1 MKKSLIMWLV
11 AIIVACAGAIIAV
24 VAFVQKNRRCHC
36 GDDCCYDDC
45 CDDDFDVYDELDDS
59 DNKLDSEKK
68 TEDGEMEEPEEE
80 KK

>member
-24 VAFVQKNRRCHC
+24 VAFVQKGRRCRC

-59 DNKLDSEKK
+59 ADTLDSERK
-68 TEDGEMEEPEEE
+68 TDYNDMEKLEEE

>member
-68 TEDGEMEEPEEE
+68 TEYDDMQELEKE

>member
-24 VAFVQKNRRCHC
+24 VAFVQKGKRCRC

-59 DNKLDSEKK
+59 SNELDSGEKTEYDDMQELEKEKK
-68 TEDGEMEEPEEE
+68 
-80 KK
+80 

>member
-11 AIIVACAGAIIAV
+11 AIIVACAGAIVAV
-24 VAFVQKNRRCHC
+24 VAFVQKSRRCRC
-36 GDDCCYDDC
+36 SDDCCYGDC

-68 TEDGEMEEPEEE
+68 IEYNEMEESEEE

>member
-24 VAFVQKNRRCHC
+24 VAFVQKNRRCRC

-45 CDDDFDVYDELDDS
+45 CDDDFDVYDELEDS
-59 DNKLDSEKK
+59 ADALDSEKK
-68 TEDGEMEEPEEE
+68 TDYDEIEESAEE